1 MKNEDSRHDG
11 RSLKKSLTKR
21 SAEFISMFWLNIV
34 TFLMVIAA
42 IFMAVSI
49 LYHALLRFSYVSAT
63 SLAGIYASEYDAE
76 SGTIDY
82 VFGMDRYME
91 GMSYFLCDK
100 DGRLLFHDTK
110 VEYDEETVSRF
121 ARQLIAR
128 IESGELGRYDD
139 HIRDMEG
146 RQRGVYHVRTQD
158 GGWSI
163 VTMPYAAIF
172 GSLRIYIAIFSFIAL
187 MFLVANIVMITR
199 ALRERKQNERLIS
212 TIRAL
217 SNTYYGLYRVNYA
230 DHTYELVRG
239 SRHVRDRMP
248 DKGNYED
255 FLRTSGEVIEESAFR
270 DFCDSFSID
279 NIKRLI
285 QTRIRDFGGDFLRNF
300 DGEYRWVNV
309 SLRFDES
316 LDKDEVLLC
325 FREVNEAKQL
335 QLRERQ
341 MLQDAL
347 EMSDR
352 NMKARQAFFNN
363 MSHDMRT
370 PLNAIL
376 GMTGLAKDRLDD
388 KAKVADY
395 LSKIE
400 FSGKQLLTLINDILD
415 MSKAEQGRL
424 SFNERAFSMS
434 GTIEAALEPF
444 RLQALSQ
451 SKDFHMVIE
460 QDEWPVLGD
469 PDRVVQIIN
478 IILSIAIKFTSPGDS
493 ISTRLSH
500 SISGNTVIYTLIVR
514 DTGIGMSKEFL
525 PHLFEPYY
533 QEDRFTSRSTVGTGL
548 GMSIVYTLVNYM
560 NGSIKVESEMDEGTE
575 FTVTLTLL
583 KAAEAPAAAPD
594 TVNENASDDREP
606 LKGVSILLA
615 EDNEINMEIV
625 LELLS
630 AQGARVQSA
639 WNGKEA
645 LESFE
650 AAPEGSFDI
659 ILMDMQMPVMDGLEA
674 SRRLRALD
682 RPDSRTIPII
692 AVTANVF
699 SEDIAAQKAAGIN
712 DHVIKPIDPKELIRT
727 IRGCLAGTR
736 A

>member
-1 MKNEDSRHDG
+1 
-11 RSLKKSLTKR
+11 
-21 SAEFISMFWLNIV
+21 
-34 TFLMVIAA
+34 
-42 IFMAVSI
+42 
-49 LYHALLRFSYVSAT
+49 
-63 SLAGIYASEYDAE
+63 
-76 SGTIDY
+76 
-82 VFGMDRYME
+82 
-91 GMSYFLCDK
+91 
-100 DGRLLFHDTK
+100 
-110 VEYDEETVSRF
+110 
-121 ARQLIAR
+121 
-128 IESGELGRYDD
+128 
-139 HIRDMEG
+139 
-146 RQRGVYHVRTQD
+146 
-158 GGWSI
+158 
-163 VTMPYAAIF
+163 
-172 GSLRIYIAIFSFIAL
+172 
-187 MFLVANIVMITR
+187 
-199 ALRERKQNERLIS
+199 
-212 TIRAL
+212 
-217 SNTYYGLYRVNYA
+217 
-230 DHTYELVRG
+230 
-239 SRHVRDRMP
+239 
-248 DKGNYED
+248 
-255 FLRTSGEVIEESAFR
+255 
-270 DFCDSFSID
+270 
-279 NIKRLI
+279 
-285 QTRIRDFGGDFLRNF
+285 
-300 DGEYRWVNV
+300 
-309 SLRFDES
+309 
-316 LDKDEVLLC
+316 
-325 FREVNEAKQL
+325 
-335 QLRERQ
+335 
-341 MLQDAL
+341 
-347 EMSDR
+347 
-352 NMKARQAFFNN
+352 
-363 MSHDMRT
+363 
-370 PLNAIL
+370 
-376 GMTGLAKDRLDD
+376 
-388 KAKVADY
+388 
-395 LSKIE
+395 
-400 FSGKQLLTLINDILD
+400 
-415 MSKAEQGRL
+415 
-424 SFNERAFSMS
+424 
-434 GTIEAALEPF
+434 
-444 RLQALSQ
+444 
-451 SKDFHMVIE
+451 MVIE

-478 IILSIAIKFTSPGDS
+478 NILSNAIKFTSPGDS